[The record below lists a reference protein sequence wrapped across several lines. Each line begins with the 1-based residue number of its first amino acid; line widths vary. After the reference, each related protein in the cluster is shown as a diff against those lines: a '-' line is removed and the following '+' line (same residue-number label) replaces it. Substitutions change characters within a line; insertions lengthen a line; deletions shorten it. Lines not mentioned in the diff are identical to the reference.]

1 MRRRFSYFSAALISC
16 VLALVF
22 SSPFI
27 SRTVKAVP
35 KMDACDECVGQVQKT
50 LDDCEAQNGGPSQ
63 FCYDQYN
70 QGIVHCYA
78 TVCEQ

>member
-1 MRRRFSYFSAALISC
+1 MKRLFALTATLILF

-22 SSPFI
+22 STPYTS
-27 SRTVKAVP
+27 STVKA
-35 KMDACDECVGQVQKT
+35 KQTDACDECVGQVQAT
-50 LDDCEAQNGGPSQ
+50 LDNCEAQNGGPSN